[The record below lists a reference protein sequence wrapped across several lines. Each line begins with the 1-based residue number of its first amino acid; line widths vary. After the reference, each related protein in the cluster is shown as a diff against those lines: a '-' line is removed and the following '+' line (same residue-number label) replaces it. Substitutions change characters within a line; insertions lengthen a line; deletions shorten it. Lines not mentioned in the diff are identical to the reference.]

1 MSFSQATL
9 TVLVLYMIATLIIVY
24 RGAAKTKNIKD
35 FALGTGFSPWFVGLS
50 LAASITSAAT
60 FIINP
65 GFVALYGWS
74 GFLAMAVVL
83 PIGLILSLVILSKSF
98 RKYGN
103 SQSALTMAQWI
114 GSRYK
119 SRSFTFFMVAVSIL
133 LLTFIVLICVGLTK
147 VVAGALDANEL
158 TVLIVIV
165 AFVFGYTLF
174 GGANSMVYTNTIQA
188 ILMIIVAVILLGSGS
203 TYFENGINAFWDKIA
218 ALDSKMVLSF
228 NDESPLFRD
237 WFEVVFCNFIV
248 GIAIVCQPHIIT
260 KSMMLKSD
268 KDVNKFL
275 LITIL
280 VEILFFMVIFTGF
293 YARLMFPDLTL
304 DGEPMKMDGILSAYV
319 VKRFATGVGIVVI
332 MGLISAGLSTL
343 EGLVQSISTTITND
357 FLVPVFGWKGNDKK
371 INKINKWVIVAMA
384 IVTVLVSYNQLLYP
398 NLSVGILAQNGVYAY
413 FSTAFV
419 PVLFGI
425 FIKDTP
431 IQAAFGAAITAFVVH
446 FSVYYGSLLPYTTG
460 PVKNPAV
467 AAAMAILAALFVGF
481 VLYKIYRKKNILAN

>member
-74 GFLAMAVVL
+74 GFWAMAVVL

-174 GGANSMVYTNTIQA
+174 GGA
-188 ILMIIVAVILLGSGS
+188 
-203 TYFENGINAFWDKIA
+203 
-218 ALDSKMVLSF
+218 
-228 NDESPLFRD
+228 
-237 WFEVVFCNFIV
+237 
-248 GIAIVCQPHIIT
+248 
-260 KSMMLKSD
+260 
-268 KDVNKFL
+268 
-275 LITIL
+275 
-280 VEILFFMVIFTGF
+280 
-293 YARLMFPDLTL
+293 
-304 DGEPMKMDGILSAYV
+304 
-319 VKRFATGVGIVVI
+319 
-332 MGLISAGLSTL
+332 
-343 EGLVQSISTTITND
+343 
-357 FLVPVFGWKGNDKK
+357 
-371 INKINKWVIVAMA
+371 
-384 IVTVLVSYNQLLYP
+384 
-398 NLSVGILAQNGVYAY
+398 
-413 FSTAFV
+413 
-419 PVLFGI
+419 
-425 FIKDTP
+425 
-431 IQAAFGAAITAFVVH
+431 
-446 FSVYYGSLLPYTTG
+446 
-460 PVKNPAV
+460 
-467 AAAMAILAALFVGF
+467 
-481 VLYKIYRKKNILAN
+481 